1 MGNPNWTRTAR
12 APSQRRFAEYPPP
25 PEAHAH
31 ALKEGK
37 RVRDNHG
44 ELHHPCGCVVG
55 LNLLN
60 EVPVGPCPAHGE
72 ADAEDEG
79 QSPDVGP

>member
-1 MGNPNWTRTAR
+1 MGNPNWSRTAR
-12 APSQRRFAEYPPP
+12 APSGGAFAGFPTTA
-25 PEAHAH
+25 EAHAQ
-31 ALKEGK
+31 ALETGK
-37 RVRDNHG
+37 RVRDNQG

-72 ADAEDEG
+72 ADANNSG
-79 QSPDVGP
+79 QRPDVGP